1 MSCLSFMP
9 MLLRFKLHGACR
21 MIAGFGSGAAFS
33 LVSGMTQGNP
43 LMGAFSTGTLFAL
56 LQGAFYQVLVCIE
69 SGFSL
74 NRSHSKLLLGLS

>member
-1 MSCLSFMP
+1 MYMSGFTLCCLCS
-9 MLLRFKLHGACR
+9 

-56 LQGAFYQVLVCIE
+56 LQGAFYQVTIYWDFDRKV
-69 SGFSL
+69 
-74 NRSHSKLLLGLS
+74 

>member
-1 MSCLSFMP
+1 
-9 MLLRFKLHGACR
+9 MLCCFYS

-56 LQGAFYQVLVCIE
+56 LQGAFYQVVM
-69 SGFSL
+69 
-74 NRSHSKLLLGLS
+74 

>member
-1 MSCLSFMP
+1 MVC
-9 MLLRFKLHGACR
+9 CR

-56 LQGAFYQVLVCIE
+56 LQGAFYQVVTQCIRQHTLMQE
-69 SGFSL
+69 KAAGDAVL
-74 NRSHSKLLLGLS
+74 ALDA

>member
-1 MSCLSFMP
+1 
-9 MLLRFKLHGACR
+9 

-56 LQGAFYQVLVCIE
+56 LQGAFYQVVTQCITQHTDMQE
-69 SGFSL
+69 EAAGDAVLALDARQYTQFIDSL
-74 NRSHSKLLLGLS
+74 